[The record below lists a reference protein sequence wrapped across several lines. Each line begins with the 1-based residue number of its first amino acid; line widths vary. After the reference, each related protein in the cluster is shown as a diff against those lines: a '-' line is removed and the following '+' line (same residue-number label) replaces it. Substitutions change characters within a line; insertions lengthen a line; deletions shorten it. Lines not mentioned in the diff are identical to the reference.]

1 MGRIKRHRKMA
12 GLIFLCFC
20 ILLFP
25 GKTGEQ
31 DGKVLALQKQEQT
44 DIPKEENPKEET
56 KEEADQPP
64 VDAKD
69 PKEKGNAPGDPSEEE
84 MVEEETGNLKE
95 ESLDL
100 LQPKTE
106 FTETERIKTSPL
118 ALQTEKEE
126 EGKET
131 EASETEQGEKTE
143 AQEDVQEGKYPEIET
158 DLQSEE
164 LVTEKIK
171 RFYVEGRDYQG
182 NPLGESYQTVE
193 GNGELLQAE
202 GSLEGRS
209 YYELMLADGENVVT
223 ITVTDSEGRKTTIE
237 SIFYYGTGKGTALF
251 SLEAQ
256 SLGLGTYFIS
266 LVSFEEGASIKEVM
280 LKAMEEK
287 GYAGVCKSAGGRR
300 RSGQEEEY
308 LDQVLKPGITEG
320 FRIPANLR
328 EKLEEAGYEEREHRA
343 DSLGTGDFFEG
354 SGWEI
359 SVDNEYI
366 NGMEIHEK
374 VRKGAMIR
382 VQFSLYYGMDI
393 KAGEE
398 NREKDW

>member
-1 MGRIKRHRKMA
+1 M
-12 GLIFLCFC
+12 
-20 ILLFP
+20 
-25 GKTGEQ
+25 
-31 DGKVLALQKQEQT
+31 ALQKQEQT

-56 KEEADQPP
+56 KEEAGRPA

-69 PKEKGNAPGDPSEEE
+69 PKEKGNVPGDPSEEE

-202 GSLEGRS
+202 GSLEGRA

-266 LVSFEEGASIKEVM
+266 PVSFEEGASIKEVM

-320 FRIPANLR
+320 FRISANLR